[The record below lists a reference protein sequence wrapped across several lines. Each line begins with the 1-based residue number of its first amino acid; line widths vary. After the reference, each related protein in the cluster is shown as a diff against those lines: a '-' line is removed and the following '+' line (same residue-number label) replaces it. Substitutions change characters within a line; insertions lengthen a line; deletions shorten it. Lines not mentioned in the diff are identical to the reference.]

1 MWNRCSNRRKCLF
14 GILAIVLIAA
24 IIIGIIFLCRTQ
36 PLIELCPG
44 TGSPSYRVA
53 GYCDAFISDGTVIE
67 GMISDTQ
74 ITELLT
80 SASVKRGVSYR
91 AMPSPCFELRMSYPD
106 GNFYIIVIGAN
117 GSISVAPISN
127 LDDQTFWTDSSGQ
140 LFETLYR
147 LHLEAGGTAF
157 E

>member
-24 IIIGIIFLCRTQ
+24 IIIGIIFLYRTQ

-67 GMISDTQ
+67 GMISDAQ

-80 SASVKRGVSYR
+80 LASVERGVSYR

-106 GNFYIIVIGAN
+106 GNFYIIVIG
-117 GSISVAPISN
+117 SIKI
-127 LDDQTFWTDSSGQ
+127 LKDSFYVELCCAVGICC
-140 LFETLYR
+140 FAFGHIFFKR
-147 LHLEAGGTAF
+147 RNVFTAVNRCG
-157 E
+157 